1 MKRAILTA
9 LFLVSL
15 GLTSAWGT
23 YQEKT
28 VTVIIDTSLGKIKAD
43 LYPDKADKTVENFL
57 KYVDDKHYDDTL
69 FHCVMANMIQG
80 GGMVKGMKEKK
91 TRDPLKYEA
100 TGLSNKRGTL
110 AMARSSVPDSAAS
123 QFFINVV
130 DNDRFDR
137 ANARDGVGYVVFGKI
152 VDADSMRV
160 VDAINAVETKGANVP
175 VEDVVIKSIR
185 RQ

>member
-1 MKRAILTA
+1 
-9 LFLVSL
+9 
-15 GLTSAWGT
+15 
-23 YQEKT
+23 
-28 VTVIIDTSLGKIKAD
+28 
-43 LYPDKADKTVENFL
+43 
-57 KYVDDKHYDDTL
+57 
-69 FHCVMANMIQG
+69 MIQG